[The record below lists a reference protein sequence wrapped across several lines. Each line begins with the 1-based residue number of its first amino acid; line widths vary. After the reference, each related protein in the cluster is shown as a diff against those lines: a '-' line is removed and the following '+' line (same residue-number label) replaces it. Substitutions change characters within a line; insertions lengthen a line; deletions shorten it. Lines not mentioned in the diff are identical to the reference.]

1 MNKTEFTMK
10 NYELTILLK
19 IDSEEQTAK
28 LLGQIKENLEK
39 NQVSIKRDTLP
50 TRIKLGYP
58 IKKNIEAFM
67 VSYVFESD
75 EENLDG
81 IKTYLDFQDN
91 ILRYT
96 LIKEKELQNKQIRSR
111 RDINANKPLEINEI
125 PNQSEAEGQ
134 PQTTEEIL
142 EPQEKKHEKKADL
155 EEIDK
160 KLDEMLNQ

>member
-1 MNKTEFTMK
+1 MK
-10 NYELTILLK
+10 NYELTMLLK

-39 NQVSIKRDTLP
+39 NQVSIKHDTLP

-58 IKKNIEAFM
+58 IKKNNEAFM
-67 VSYVFESD
+67 VSYVFECE
-75 EENLDG
+75 EENLDP

-91 ILRYT
+91 ILRYS
-96 LIKEKELQNKQIRSR
+96 LIKEKILQNKQVRSR
-111 RDINANKPLEINEI
+111 RDINAQKPLDVSEI
-125 PNQSEAEGQ
+125 PQDQ
-134 PQTTEEIL
+134 EENK
-142 EPQEKKHEKKADL
+142 ETPVQEVVQEKKHEKKADL

>member
-1 MNKTEFTMK
+1 MNKTEITMK
-10 NYELTILLK
+10 NYELTMLLK

-39 NQVSIKRDTLP
+39 NQVSIKHDTLP

-58 IKKNIEAFM
+58 IKKNNEAFM
-67 VSYVFESD
+67 VSYVFECE
-75 EENLDG
+75 EENLDP

-91 ILRYT
+91 ILRYS
-96 LIKEKELQNKQIRSR
+96 LIKEKILQNKQVRSR
-111 RDINANKPLEINEI
+111 RDINAQKPLDVSEI
-125 PNQSEAEGQ
+125 PQDQ
-134 PQTTEEIL
+134 EENKETPVQEIV
-142 EPQEKKHEKKADL
+142 QEKKHEKKADL